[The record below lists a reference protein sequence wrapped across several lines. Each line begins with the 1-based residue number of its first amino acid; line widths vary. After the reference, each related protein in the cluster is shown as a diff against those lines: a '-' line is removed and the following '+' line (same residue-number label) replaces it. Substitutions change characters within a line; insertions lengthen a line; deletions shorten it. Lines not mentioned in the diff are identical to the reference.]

1 MDTKKIEFK
10 IGNKNLFVDVLK
22 KFNKFQR
29 SSTDALNNSVFSM
42 LYSDRMSLNGLTI
55 GRSFLKKS
63 ELLYN
68 DFIDDMSGIIDNNI
82 VIGYLNFNK
91 FVNSFKYLDDQILM
105 SIEYVNNEDDG
116 SMVAN
121 RILLSDSNIS
131 LYFDC
136 VDIINFKYSY
146 FTDDMFINVI
156 DGVNKSLFFE
166 FDLSQ
171 ENIQMIFNLISLN
184 NSDIIKFNKNDN
196 NFMVYNDD
204 FEYIL
209 CRDQSILENFN
220 NFEKGISTSNF
231 LLIDVDDYKLSI
243 GNNMLLKSV
252 NNNTSIIIA
261 ALNYDDY
268 SM

>member
-10 IGNKNLFVDVLK
+10 IGNKDLFVDVLK

-29 SSTDALNNSVFSM
+29 SSTDVLNNSVFSM

-146 FTDDMFINVI
+146 FTDDMFINVG
-156 DGVNKSLFFE
+156 DGVNKSLF
-166 FDLSQ
+166 LNLIYLK
-171 ENIQMIFNLISLN
+171 NILMIFNLISLN
-184 NSDIIKFNKNDN
+184 K
-196 NFMVYNDD
+196 V
-204 FEYIL
+204 
-209 CRDQSILENFN
+209 
-220 NFEKGISTSNF
+220 IS
-231 LLIDVDDYKLSI
+231 
-243 GNNMLLKSV
+243 
-252 NNNTSIIIA
+252 
-261 ALNYDDY
+261 
-268 SM
+268 

>member
-10 IGNKNLFVDVLK
+10 IGNKDLFVDVLK

-105 SIEYVNNEDDG
+105 SIEYVNNEYDG

-220 NFEKGISTSNF
+220 NFEKCISTSNF